1 MRKFWTV
8 LTVLL
13 GALAVGGVATL
24 VEQVERGDGSATA
37 TDVLVAFVLAL
48 AAWWSWRR
56 RAL

>member
-8 LTVLL
+8 LAVLL

-37 TDVLVAFVLAL
+37 GDVLVAFVLAL

>member
-1 MRKFWTV
+1 M
-8 LTVLL
+8 LAVLL

-37 TDVLVAFVLAL
+37 GDVLVAFVLAF